1 MRVVL
6 TNYRSRDRR
15 EGRRDGAQ
23 DTIRDKPSLPLFPSP
38 VTPTFTLPQLTLSM
52 GLVQPPQLAGKEV
65 RDREAASR
73 ARGHVPHT
81 ALPALQDPNPV
92 PCNTCGPFSS

>member
-1 MRVVL
+1 MGLRIPSE
-6 TNYRSRDRR
+6 TNLHFPCFQARSPP
-15 EGRRDGAQ
+15 A
-23 DTIRDKPSLPLFPSP
+23 
-38 VTPTFTLPQLTLSM
+38 FTLPQLTLSM

-73 ARGHVPHT
+73 ARGRVPHT

-92 PCNTCGPFSS
+92 PCRQHMWTIQLVMLLSVGL